1 MNQTLDFKEK
11 NLPEAFLKN
20 VLANPKRVMFTRKV
34 NGDWQKLLA
43 EEALDFVLK
52 TMQGLRSLGFQRGD
66 RICIFSENREE
77 WILTDYAAQWLGGST
92 TAIYT
97 TSSAD
102 EVHAILK
109 SSEARYLFV
118 SNEQMLEKAKRWG
131 ELASLEKVILWE
143 KIPKEEWQSSF
154 VAREDFLKEAMPLD
168 EAKSLLEKISPEDMA
183 ILLYTSGT
191 TGEPKGVVL
200 SQFNICS
207 NIRQM
212 HASIPLRDLHV
223 TMSFLPLSHIY
234 ERSLQST
241 LLLADIKIAF
251 AEGLEKLVD
260 NMGDIKPDIM
270 IGVPRLFEKM
280 YVKVHEGIRSSS
292 ALKQWIARLAFRIGR
307 ATIPYR
313 LAGQN
318 LPIHLSILYA
328 LANLLVFKKIKKV
341 LGGHLRYFFSGGA
354 PLSKTIGEFFY
365 QAGIVILE
373 GYGLS
378 ETIILC
384 YNRAEKIKFGTV
396 GHPLDQTEFKIAEDG
411 EILVRGPQ
419 IFTGYF
425 KRPELNT
432 EIFTTDGYFRTGDI
446 GEIDEGQYLKITD
459 RKKELLKTSGGKYIA
474 PQPIENKL
482 KADPLVENASVMGDG
497 RKYVVA
503 LIVPNLELC
512 KTWAIQH
519 GESFNHLKACA
530 RSEKLKA
537 HYRNLIDRINSE
549 LPNFSTIKYFEV
561 LDQVFSIETGELTPT
576 MKLKRRVIEKKYESL
591 INSLYPEEDRI
602 SAIS

>member
-1 MNQTLDFKEK
+1 LNQTLEFKEK

-34 NGDWQKLLA
+34 EGRWRDVSA
-43 EEALDFVLK
+43 EEGLDFVLR
-52 TMQGLRSLGFQRGD
+52 TMEGLKNLGFQRGD

-102 EVHAILK
+102 EVHAILN

-118 SNEQMLEKAKRWG
+118 SNQQMLEKAKRWG
-131 ELASLEKVILWE
+131 ELAKLEKVIFWE
-143 KIPKEEWQSSF
+143 KISKSEWSPSF
-154 VAREDFLKEAMPLD
+154 IDRDDFLKQPMALE
-168 EAKSLLEKISPEDMA
+168 EAKKLLQMIRPEDMA

-200 SQFNICS
+200 SQFNICT

-241 LLLADIKIAF
+241 LLLADIKISF
-251 AEGLEKLVD
+251 AEGLEKLVE
-260 NMGDIKPDIM
+260 NMSDIKPDIM

-292 ALKQWIARLAFRIGR
+292 WLKRLIAQLAFRIGK

-313 LAGQN
+313 LTSQKM
-318 LPIHLSILYA
+318 PFHLSILYA
-328 LANLLVFKKIKKV
+328 LAHFLVFRKIKKV
-341 LGGHLRYFFSGGA
+341 LGGNLRYFFSGGA
-354 PLSKTIGEFFY
+354 ALSKAIGEFFF

-384 YNRAEKIKFGTV
+384 YNRTNKIRFGTV
-396 GHPLDQTEFKIAEDG
+396 GHPLEETEFKIAEDG

-419 IFTGYF
+419 IFSGYF
-425 KRPELNT
+425 KRPDLNS
-432 EIFTTDGYFRTGDI
+432 EIFTSDGFFRTGDI
-446 GEIDEGQYLKITD
+446 GEIDAENYLRITD

-474 PQPIENKL
+474 PQPIESKL
-482 KADPLVENASVMGDG
+482 KADPLVENASVIGDG

-512 KTWAIQH
+512 KRWGQDH
-519 GESFNHLKACA
+519 GESLADLRSCSRSKLLK
-530 RSEKLKA
+530 EHYQKLIHQMNK
-537 HYRNLIDRINSE
+537 E
-549 LPNFSTIKYFEV
+549 LPSFSTIKYFEV

-576 MKLKRRVIEKKYESL
+576 MKLKRRVIDKKYEDL
-591 INSLYPEEDRI
+591 INTLYPEEDRL
-602 SAIS
+602 SALS